1 MLCDEAW
8 GGYSINLIPSVL
20 SNKKKIINDPVFGF
34 VTIPNDLLYDLLQH
48 RFVQR
53 LSRIHQLGLSSVVY
67 PGATHTR
74 FLHSLG
80 ALHLMQEAIAVLRGK
95 GIEISYAESSAACA
109 AILLHDIGHG
119 PFSHVLEHTLVQG
132 VSHEDISLMMMRQ
145 INQEMNGALD
155 LAIDIFTDQY
165 PRHFIHQMISSQLDV
180 DRLDYL
186 CRDSFY
192 CGVSEGTVASA
203 RILKML
209 NVVDDSLV
217 VEAKGIYSVEK
228 FLVARRLM
236 YWQVYLHKT
245 SVAAEQLLIKIL
257 ERAKVL
263 VANGKELFCSP
274 ALRYFLE
281 ALSPLQGGR
290 CHVDEEWLRNYA
302 LLDDSD
308 IYSAIKAWSES
319 DDKVLRILCQA
330 FITRRIFKVAPQPPE
345 GGEAEENLRADLTRK
360 YMEYFGISEEE
371 AQSFFVFFPMS
382 TDMYSPKDDAIR
394 IMSKD
399 GTVQDIAQASELLNV
414 EILSRKVVKNYL
426 FYYKV

>member
-1 MLCDEAW
+1 M
-8 GGYSINLIPSVL
+8 
-20 SNKKKIINDPVFGF
+20 
-34 VTIPNDLLYDLLQH
+34 LYDLLQH

-95 GIEISYAESSAACA
+95 GIEISHAESNAACA

-263 VANGKELFCSP
+263 VANGKALFCSP

-281 ALSPLQGGR
+281 APLLSSLQVGR
-290 CHVDEEWLRNYA
+290 CPVDEEWLRNYA

-394 IMSKD
+394 IMSKN
-399 GTVQDIAQASELLNV
+399 GMVQDIAQASELLNV

-426 FYYKV
+426 FYYKL